1 MMREQTD
8 AMCRDMGRP
17 VTLAREGLPD
27 APFLG
32 VIRGLRA
39 DDLVGSAD
47 QADMLC
53 VIPAA
58 QLTDRAPRKFDR
70 IVANGRTW
78 TVQFVRECYDGIELC
93 AYKALIRG

>member
-17 VTLAREGLPD
+17 ITLAREGLPD
-27 APFLG
+27 AAFRG
-32 VIRGLRA
+32 VIRGLGP
-39 DDLVGSAD
+39 DELVGSAE

-53 VIPAA
+53 IIPAA
-58 QLTDRAPRKFDR
+58 QIAERAPRKFDR

-93 AYKALIRG
+93 SYKAIVRG